1 MISRLKVVSLFDEAT
16 FGVMGVFDIV
26 TRQQEEY
33 DNACHGVIFG
43 THDRLVIC
51 SHRHYALP
59 FGRLW
64 SLDT

>member
-1 MISRLKVVSLFDEAT
+1 MMSYFKVVSLFVETA
-16 FGVMGVFDIV
+16 FDIV
-26 TRQQEEY
+26 TKQQEEY

-51 SHRHYALP
+51 SHRRYALP

-64 SLDT
+64 SLDTRE